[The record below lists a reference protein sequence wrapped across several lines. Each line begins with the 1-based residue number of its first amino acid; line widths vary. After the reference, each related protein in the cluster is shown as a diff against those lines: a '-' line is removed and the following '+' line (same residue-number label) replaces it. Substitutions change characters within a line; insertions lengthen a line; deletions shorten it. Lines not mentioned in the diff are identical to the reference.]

1 MAPPAHSSA
10 NSPSEPTPSEPTP
23 SITGDDWLTAVDR
36 YFDQLTEA
44 LDQLNFCAASF
55 VEKTGAGDF
64 EGLAETN
71 QHLLT
76 AAQQLE
82 ALLNV
87 RLQILQ
93 AATEQGGSRPR
104 SLRAALRAR
113 GEHARGA
120 LAEELARRVDEV
132 RGKAV
137 TLFVT
142 QFNLFETTDEIL
154 RKLLRQ
160 APDPGG
166 YGKQYKPPGGG
177 LLDGAA

>member
-1 MAPPAHSSA
+1 MDPQA
-10 NSPSEPTPSEPTP
+10 NSPADVAAESVPRPNES
-23 SITGDDWLTAVDR
+23 DWLAAVDR
-36 YFDQLTEA
+36 YFAQLTDA
-44 LDQLNFCAASF
+44 LDRLNFCAASF
-55 VEKTGAGDF
+55 AEKTAAGDF
-64 EGLAETN
+64 ADLAGTN
-71 QHLLT
+71 QQLLA

-82 ALLNV
+82 SLLNV

-93 AATEQGGSRPR
+93 AATEEGQARPR

-113 GEHARGA
+113 GEHTRGA
-120 LAEELARRVDEV
+120 LAEELARQVDQV

-142 QFNLFETTDEIL
+142 QFHLFETTDEIL
-154 RKLLRQ
+154 RKLLCQ